1 MITINYFM
9 KRLKIFIICY
19 FPTFISWIIIL
30 VLGSGCG
37 SNSMEYCLESG
48 ECDLA
53 VDVVNV
59 SSEIPIDP
67 NDPFW
72 RDSSHIQ
79 SRSIELGPQMITNPR
94 WPDPST
100 KSVKISGVQN
110 ESELALLLE
119 WNDPT
124 LENKIEVSATHTD
137 QAALMFPIHQGEEVP
152 SITMGS
158 ENEIVNIWQWRAIWE
173 TPLQEKIRNIDR
185 NLGTAL
191 PANTRRSPVE
201 DLTAAGFSTLTTQ
214 EEQDVL
220 GRGTWEDKTWRVVFK
235 RTLLSSDNAD
245 IQFKYPVVMA
255 IAIWNGGN
263 GERNGQKGLSNWIL
277 LRL

>member
-1 MITINYFM
+1 MQRSQNFVFYFFPVLMSLVMIM
-9 KRLKIFIICY
+9 A
-19 FPTFISWIIIL
+19 
-30 VLGSGCG
+30 LGSGCG
-37 SNSMEYCLESG
+37 SNSMEYCLETG
-48 ECDLA
+48 ECEFG
-53 VDVVNV
+53 VDVVKV
-59 SSEIPIDP
+59 SGEIPIDP

-72 RDSSHIQ
+72 TDSNRIQ
-79 SRSIELGPQMITNPR
+79 AKSIELGPQMITNPR

-110 ESELALLLE
+110 GSDIALLLE
-119 WNDPT
+119 WDDAT

-137 QAALMFPIHQGEEVP
+137 QAAIMFPLHPGKEVP

-173 TPLQEKIRNIDR
+173 TSLNAKPRSSDR
-185 NLGTAL
+185 NSRISVSS
-191 PANTRRSPVE
+191 NIRRSPIE

-220 GRGTWEDKTWRVVFK
+220 GHGRWQDKTWRVVFK
-235 RTLLSSDNAD
+235 RTLVNSDSAD
-245 IQFKYPVVMA
+245 IQFKHPTVMA
-255 IAIWNGGN
+255 IAVWNGGN
-263 GERNGQKGLSNWIL
+263 GERNGQKGISNWIL

>member
-1 MITINYFM
+1 M
-9 KRLKIFIICY
+9 KLSKFFIIHY
-19 FPTFISWIIIL
+19 VPVFVSLIIIL

-48 ECDLA
+48 ECDFA
-53 VDVVNV
+53 VDVVKV

-67 NDPFW
+67 NDLFW
-72 RDSSHIQ
+72 KNLSHIQ
-79 SRSIELGPQMITNPR
+79 FRSIELGPQMITNPK

-100 KSVKISGVQN
+100 KSVKIAGVQN
-110 ESELALLLE
+110 GSEMAILLE
-119 WNDPT
+119 WDDAT

-137 QAALMFPIHQGEEVP
+137 QAALMFPIHQGKEVP
-152 SITMGS
+152 LITMGS

-173 TPLQEKIRNIDR
+173 TSLQEKTRNIDR
-185 NLGTAL
+185 NSRILL
-191 PANTRRSPVE
+191 SSNTRRSPVE

-214 EEQDVL
+214 EEQNVM
-220 GRGTWEDKTWRVVFK
+220 GRGTWMDKTWRVVFK
-235 RTLLSSDNAD
+235 RTLVSSDNAD

-263 GERNGQKGLSNWIL
+263 GERNGQKAISNWML